1 MKEADVTHT
10 YTLGPL
16 LLASPTSCTKPGD
29 KRLGKWTQRSV
40 KVLARPEA
48 KPELPMTPAA
58 IATKAQLL
66 TVTKEQGAG
75 TL

>member
-1 MKEADVTHT
+1 M
-10 YTLGPL
+10 
-16 LLASPTSCTKPGD
+16 
-29 KRLGKWTQRSV
+29 

-48 KPELPMTPAA
+48 KPELLKTPAA

-75 TL
+75 TLWDRELNTV